1 MSEAAAADKLGIPGE
16 AVDYQT
22 SGTKN
27 NRFRSG
33 GKALVAKFP
42 CDGDL
47 TQSIGD
53 AVGSI
58 GGFERLVEPGDEIL
72 VKPNFNTEDPP
83 PASSD
88 VEFVQAVIQLL
99 YQYGAGRVVVGDSST
114 MLRSTQTI
122 LQNLGMSQAT
132 EEAGA
137 ELLSFDDG
145 EWSKVDTGG
154 AYLRRVAL
162 AEAGLGAAK
171 IVYVPCI
178 KTHNLADLSMSLKL
192 AMGFVRPRDRIGMHV
207 RRLKEKLVDLNLA
220 IAPDLIIM
228 GGRRCFI
235 SGGPSIG
242 EVREP
247 NLILA
252 SGDRIAID
260 VEALKAIRSYPGN
273 DLESAPW
280 ELPMIRRAVEL
291 ELGAASEGEYR
302 VVDGDGRS
310 PLSA

>member
-1 MSEAAAADKLGIPGE
+1 
-16 AVDYQT
+16 
-22 SGTKN
+22 
-27 NRFRSG
+27 
-33 GKALVAKFP
+33 VA
-42 CDGDL
+42 
-47 TQSIGD
+47 
-53 AVGSI
+53 SI

-99 YQYGAGRVVVGDSST
+99 YQHGAGRVVVGDSST
-114 MLRSTQTI
+114 MFRSTRTI
-122 LQNLGMSQAT
+122 LQNLGMSRAT

-137 ELLSFDDG
+137 ELISFDDG
-145 EWSKVDTGG
+145 EWLPVDTGG

-162 AEAGLGAAK
+162 AKAGLEAAK
-171 IVYVPCI
+171 IVYVCCI
-178 KTHNLADLSMSLKL
+178 KTHNLADFSMSLKL
-192 AMGFVRPRDRIGMHV
+192 AMGFVRPRDRIGMHL

-228 GGRRCFI
+228 DGRRCFI
-235 SGGPSIG
+235 SGGPSAG

-260 VEALKAIRSYPGN
+260 VEALKVIRSYPDN
-273 DLESAPW
+273 NLEADPW

-291 ELGAASEGEYR
+291 GLGAASEGEYR
-302 VVDGDGRS
+302 VVDGEGELHT
-310 PLSA
+310 PPG